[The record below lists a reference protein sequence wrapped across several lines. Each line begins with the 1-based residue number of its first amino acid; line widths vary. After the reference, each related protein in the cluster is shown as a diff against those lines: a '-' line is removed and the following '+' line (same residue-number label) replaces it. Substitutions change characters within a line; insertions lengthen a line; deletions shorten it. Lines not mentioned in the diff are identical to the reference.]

1 MLGGVAAGAVAATA
15 GRGGPAAGAV
25 GGGEGAAF
33 VDRHLMLAG
42 HLPHVSRW
50 HDRREMRSARR
61 SDRNPR
67 GVNSF
72 VPQELCIEPEGV
84 VAVVKK
90 SAHTAAVV
98 AVLAVTLTACGGG
111 GAGHEAGSSADQLS
125 ADPLTAVRSAADI
138 TGRTGSVQAVT
149 ELTTESGEKK
159 AVFNGTG
166 GYDYVKRIGRL
177 EITVPPGA
185 ATTGKI
191 VEVVLPGTVYLQNSG
206 AKIPEGK
213 WVKLDIRQLPDGNL
227 VSSGATDPASAAGA
241 LRGAQQAEL
250 VGSETAG
257 GVELKHYKGVLDL
270 AKAAE
275 ATGGRG
281 GDGLRMAA
289 QTFTVKEIPYEVWL
303 DGQGRLHK
311 VVQTFSF
318 AGVAG
323 SKQPKDQ
330 VRVVST
336 LALSEF
342 GKPVQAVEPAP
353 ADIYSMQAGQ
363 SGASTPPK

>member
-1 MLGGVAAGAVAATA
+1 MYPIVKHTVRTTASAATA
-15 GRGGPAAGAV
+15 ALLVAA
-25 GGGEGAAF
+25 
-33 VDRHLMLAG
+33 LA
-42 HLPHVSRW
+42 
-50 HDRREMRSARR
+50 
-61 SDRNPR
+61 
-67 GVNSF
+67 
-72 VPQELCIEPEGV
+72 
-84 VAVVKK
+84 
-90 SAHTAAVV
+90 
-98 AVLAVTLTACGGG
+98 ACGG
-111 GAGHEAGSSADQLS
+111 ADAHKPGSSADQLS

-138 TGRTGSVQAVT
+138 TGRTGSAKAAT
-149 ELTTESGEKK
+149 ELTTESADKK
-159 AVFNGTG
+159 AVFKGAG

-177 EITVPPGA
+177 DIDVPPGA

-241 LRGAQQAEL
+241 LRGAVTAEL
-250 VGSETAG
+250 VGTETAG
-257 GVELKHYKGVLDL
+257 GAELKHYKGTLDL
-270 AKAAE
+270 TKAAE

-289 QTFTVKEIPYEVWL
+289 QTFTVKEVPYEAWL

-311 VVQTFSF
+311 VTQTFSF

-330 VRVVST
+330 VQVVST
-336 LALSEF
+336 VALSEF
-342 GKPVQAVEPAP
+342 GQPVQAAEPA
-353 ADIYSMQAGQ
+353 ATEIYSMKPSSSPAQ
-363 SGASTPPK
+363 